1 MTLQRS
7 PATELRTLL
16 SAYPLPSRWALRDP
30 FLECVTIGDTSIHS
44 VGLLAE
50 SDELGDVSGSAGEL
64 REYPVARAV
73 FELLERIAVLECRSD
88 PARELPLITEQGR
101 PTGLARTS
109 DLFPT
114 SSPGSEWRYA
124 ISSGVALGHSF
135 EDACFRAR
143 AELVERDRLLR
154 SWFGGRAPV
163 PVNLTTT
170 SPLPPDL
177 YRLEAYSIPRE
188 DQDAPLEV
196 AAVLGFPQRETAPL
210 VLGTAAART
219 LTAAL
224 EGAARECVQRLG
236 FLWGEELPTALPSPE
251 PSPAFHQEFYL
262 CPASHAR
269 LRSWLD
275 GEHEQTHRLP
285 RRRRNVAP
293 RFANLTPEHLRSRLW
308 VVKALAD
315 DELELAFGSYH
326 PDVDPHLRSLG
337 VHPIA

>member
-1 MTLQRS
+1 MTSPSS
-7 PATELRTLL
+7 PATELRALL
-16 SAYPLPSRWALRDP
+16 SAYPVPSRWAVRDP
-30 FLECVTIGDTSIHS
+30 FLECVKIGDTSIHS

-50 SDELGDVSGSAGEL
+50 SDELGDVSGSAGDL

-73 FELLERIAVLECRSD
+73 FELLERIAVLECRSE
-88 PARELPLITEQGR
+88 PARELPLLTEGGR
-101 PTGLARTS
+101 PTGFTRAS
-109 DLFPT
+109 DLFPRH
-114 SSPGSEWRYA
+114 SPGGEWRYA
-124 ISSGVALGHSF
+124 ISNGVALGHSF

-154 SWFGGRAPV
+154 SWFGGLSPV
-163 PVNLTTT
+163 RVDLTTT
-170 SPLPPDL
+170 SPLPPEL

-188 DQDAPLEV
+188 DQGPSLEV

-236 FLWGEELPTALPSPE
+236 FLWGEELPTVLPSPE

-285 RRRRNVAP
+285 RRRRNAVP

-308 VVKALAD
+308 VVKALAE

-326 PDVDPHLRSLG
+326 PDVDPRLRSLG